1 METTKL
7 ETIDQVT
14 AAIVE
19 AINMR
24 PTRPGARAER
34 LRCTRLA
41 DLHEMRARMFSD
53 AAKSAGDLVPE
64 IFVHA
69 ANMAAGRDMDRA
81 RQFRRQAG
89 AR

>member
-7 ETIDQVT
+7 ETVDQVT
-14 AAIVE
+14 IAIAEAIVMPSSP
-19 AINMR
+19 AK
-24 PTRPGARAER
+24 AER

-64 IFVHA
+64 IFVYA

>member
-1 METTKL
+1 MKL

-14 AAIVE
+14 DAIVE
-19 AINMR
+19 AVGM
-24 PTRPGARAER
+24 PMSPAKAER
-34 LRCTRLA
+34 ARCSRLA
-41 DLHEMRARMFSD
+41 DLHEMRAKMFSD
-53 AAKSAGDLVPE
+53 AAKTAGDLVPE

-89 AR
+89 AK